1 MRIYKGLEIT
11 KVVGLMDSIMMRTSL
26 VELLGEE
33 VKDHFQ
39 ELALAFPETFDEEAI
54 CFIADDEQSFL
65 FAYLN
70 DEECIIQ
77 VAMWAAVDDKLGF
90 KQTMQYFKE
99 LKKIY
104 IDVTRNVRIE
114 ADCRTTT
121 SLPIINKLD
130 GRKGIHVVYRGKEDH
145 GFVPISM
152 ICRIDD

>member
-1 MRIYKGLEIT
+1 MRIYKGKEIIN
-11 KVVGLMDSIMMRTSL
+11 VLGLMDSIMMRTSL
-26 VELLGEE
+26 VEIYGEE
-33 VKDHFQ
+33 AENHFQ
-39 ELALAFPETFDEEAI
+39 ELASIPDIFDEESI

-65 FAYLN
+65 LAYLN
-70 DEECIIQ
+70 DDECKIQ

-90 KQTMQYFKE
+90 KQTMQYFRE
-99 LKKIY
+99 LKRIY
-104 IDVTRNVRIE
+104 IDVARNVRIE

-145 GFVPISM
+145 GFVPVSI